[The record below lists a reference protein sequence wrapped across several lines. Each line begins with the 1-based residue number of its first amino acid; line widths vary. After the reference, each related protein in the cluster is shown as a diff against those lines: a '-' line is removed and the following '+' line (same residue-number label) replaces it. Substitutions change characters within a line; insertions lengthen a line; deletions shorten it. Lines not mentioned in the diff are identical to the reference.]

1 MAWPCHMTEPQQL
14 LQAAR
19 CEWDIRFGD
28 FFGVNNHIYERS
40 WSQILPLDHTDPL
53 SPGWEEEQTI
63 VTFPAP
69 SPPPFGNGENLL
81 SLERQYFYFC

>member
-1 MAWPCHMTEPQQL
+1 MTEPQQL

-19 CEWDIRFGD
+19 HKRDIRFGV

-40 WSQILPLDHTDPL
+40 WSQILPLDHTDLL

-63 VTFPAP
+63 FVFLP
-69 SPPPFGNGENLL
+69 SPRHFGNGENLL